1 MRKFIFIFFCMKVLF
16 NVCRFSG
23 ISPLFFLCAPES
35 CLACL
40 CVDMSGKLLWGDG
53 YRLNHKFRHIETFV
67 VIFIEMRVALREN
80 EGFVGTSILIEIC
93 DVEMGVSAIIPA
105 ASEEHPSSVAR
116 PGVITLHIVAIN
128 LVDIAQLHGL
138 QVDEI

>member
-1 MRKFIFIFFCMKVLF
+1 MRKFIFIFFCMIVLF
-16 NVCRFSG
+16 NVCHFSCNFSF
-23 ISPLFFLCAPES
+23 IFLFAPEM

-40 CVDMSGKLLWGDG
+40 CVNVSGKLLWGDG

-80 EGFVGTSILIEIC
+80 EGLASTSILVEIC

-116 PGVITLHIVAIN
+116 PRVVTFDIGAVNLGDVA
-128 LVDIAQLHGL
+128 
-138 QVDEI
+138 

>member
-1 MRKFIFIFFCMKVLF
+1 MRKFIFIFFRLKLLF

-53 YRLNHKFRHIETFV
+53 YRLNHKFRHIVTFV
-67 VIFIEMRVALREN
+67 VIFIKMRVSLREN
-80 EGFVGTSILIEIC
+80 EGLVSTSILVEIG
-93 DVEMGVSAIIPA
+93 DVEVGVSAIVTS
-105 ASEEHPSSVAR
+105 ASEEHPSPVAR
-116 PGVITLHIVAIN
+116 PRVITFYIGAVNLGDVA
-128 LVDIAQLHGL
+128 
-138 QVDEI
+138 

>member
-1 MRKFIFIFFCMKVLF
+1 MRKFIFIFFYMKLLF

-53 YRLNHKFRHIETFV
+53 YRLNHKFRHIVTFV
-67 VIFIEMRVALREN
+67 IILIEMRIALREN
-80 EGFVGTSILIEIC
+80 EGLASTSILVEIG
-93 DVEMGVSAIIPA
+93 DVEVGVSAIVTS
-105 ASEEHPSSVAR
+105 ASEEHPSPVAR
-116 PGVITLHIVAIN
+116 PRVVTFDIGAVN
-128 LVDIAQLHGL
+128 LGDIP
-138 QVDEI
+138 